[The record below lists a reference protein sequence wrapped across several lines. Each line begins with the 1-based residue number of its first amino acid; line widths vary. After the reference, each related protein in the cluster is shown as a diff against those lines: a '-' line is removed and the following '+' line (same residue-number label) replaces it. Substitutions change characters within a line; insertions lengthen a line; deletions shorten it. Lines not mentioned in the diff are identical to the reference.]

1 MLPFHQQQIRHYQ
14 QVKKQDSKPLLFSAP
29 EPSNFPLPKHEGS
42 SNHDDYKTGRKNIEH
57 VGSSNNN
64 PATHPQQLF
73 QKQIK
78 RRIHN
83 VQPNPIAVFSKGID
97 DTTHS
102 STDSMSDV
110 STDSS
115 SESSDDE
122 GVDLESEPMTNA
134 NNTHQ
139 SLDPKNISFGQ
150 IQNESH
156 KASPVLDLALEAPQL
171 DESEAID
178 DILSFDSDE
187 SYQSA
192 ANESYSSNDSLDIS
206 RLPQLPP
213 DFDCKA
219 VKIPDEHVILSDY
232 LLLEKPT
239 MNDYVR
245 NYLHTRDGFKNLVAF
260 LTLPGT
266 TDPPMFLENDD
277 GDITKDV
284 LLEPRHQSTANW
296 TRDEAQRGWAVANIL
311 ADSSLL
317 TNSSDAKGDKACI
330 IRALVRICEPQAR
343 GNFKHL
349 SKAFLGFG
357 REQSDILAIATLK
370 VAHQR
375 PLLLQ
380 LLRCVVQPEVTDCLM
395 LLMRWGPPEKPTM
408 RKQLFEHLFHIQLAD
423 SILDLVCFKEQPQIA
438 IAASEL
444 FVRLYR
450 QCLNIEHSNRMYM
463 TIGGEGKRISR
474 LLDNIVELLHLNL
487 SDKASFE
494 SNDLLPNHCHS
505 KMLSAWL
512 DVIDCI
518 VVPRKQSIVQTKIIG
533 AILDVPV
540 SPEPRNSV
548 IKTVRKR
555 FPRLCS
561 DMILT
566 SAMPVV
572 STLLKLLDIIQGVV
586 TNYKD
591 SEDLDQI
598 CKYIPWKKLTD
609 WFFGRFKENNIYH
622 TCYYKLV
629 YHIIHQHHSPS
640 LDTLFYNDSILFLN
654 RLLAN
659 YNTLSANRGYIRVI
673 LNIIRLHIQKYPLL
687 QPQAS
692 ASTNFIGLTS
702 LSHPTERNVYN
713 IEDTFGL
720 VSFNNTSGYFAV
732 LTKSHQDWNEILP
745 KLVFDTLS
753 SIRRLGK
760 PSASVLLPQPLANPI
775 STAPGMW
782 SSTPNSP
789 EQTPMHID
797 TITSMRNDHS
807 NNLELT
813 LPMLTPSSKTFL
825 GGSHWAMKTAMLL
838 NGPSMPASG
847 SSTDSSFLRFS
858 TPIQKTDCPL
868 LKNGRQSTDAFQPNL
883 VEPSSHDQPSRN
895 TDDDTD
901 SDCTISGST
910 DSMELE
916 FDYDCGGVELGSP
929 CKTFDL
935 YALQII

>member
-1 MLPFHQQQIRHYQ
+1 
-14 QVKKQDSKPLLFSAP
+14 
-29 EPSNFPLPKHEGS
+29 
-42 SNHDDYKTGRKNIEH
+42 
-57 VGSSNNN
+57 
-64 PATHPQQLF
+64 
-73 QKQIK
+73 
-78 RRIHN
+78 
-83 VQPNPIAVFSKGID
+83 
-97 DTTHS
+97 
-102 STDSMSDV
+102 
-110 STDSS
+110 
-115 SESSDDE
+115 
-122 GVDLESEPMTNA
+122 
-134 NNTHQ
+134 
-139 SLDPKNISFGQ
+139 
-150 IQNESH
+150 
-156 KASPVLDLALEAPQL
+156 
-171 DESEAID
+171 
-178 DILSFDSDE
+178 
-187 SYQSA
+187 
-192 ANESYSSNDSLDIS
+192 
-206 RLPQLPP
+206 
-213 DFDCKA
+213 
-219 VKIPDEHVILSDY
+219 
-232 LLLEKPT
+232 
-239 MNDYVR
+239 
-245 NYLHTRDGFKNLVAF
+245 
-260 LTLPGT
+260 
-266 TDPPMFLENDD
+266 
-277 GDITKDV
+277 
-284 LLEPRHQSTANW
+284 
-296 TRDEAQRGWAVANIL
+296 
-311 ADSSLL
+311 
-317 TNSSDAKGDKACI
+317 
-330 IRALVRICEPQAR
+330 
-343 GNFKHL
+343 
-349 SKAFLGFG
+349 
-357 REQSDILAIATLK
+357 
-370 VAHQR
+370 
-375 PLLLQ
+375 
-380 LLRCVVQPEVTDCLM
+380 
-395 LLMRWGPPEKPTM
+395 
-408 RKQLFEHLFHIQLAD
+408 
-423 SILDLVCFKEQPQIA
+423 
-438 IAASEL
+438 
-444 FVRLYR
+444 
-450 QCLNIEHSNRMYM
+450 M

-609 WFFGRFKENNIYH
+609 WFFGRFK
-622 TCYYKLV
+622 
-629 YHIIHQHHSPS
+629 
-640 LDTLFYNDSILFLN
+640 
-654 RLLAN
+654 LLAN

-825 GGSHWAMKTAMLL
+825 GGSQWAMKTAMLL

-929 CKTFDL
+929 
-935 YALQII
+935 YARSLGF